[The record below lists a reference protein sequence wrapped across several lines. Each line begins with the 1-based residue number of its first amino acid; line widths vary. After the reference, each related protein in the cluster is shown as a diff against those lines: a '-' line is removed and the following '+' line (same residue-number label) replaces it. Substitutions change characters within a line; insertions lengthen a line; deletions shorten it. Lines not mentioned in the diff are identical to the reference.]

1 MKGRNESFVGFASG
15 KVAPCRPKPVCVCTL
30 LIWKHQH
37 PEYPIIVAANRDEFE
52 GRPSTDPLRLREHPL
67 VVGGRDEVAGGTWLA
82 VSELGVIVALT
93 NRRGAGRHDPA
104 KRSRGQLVLELS
116 QLASATQIGERLRQL
131 DAVQY
136 NPFVF
141 VALDRP
147 DGVVAHAGDDGLRV
161 APISHGLHV
170 VTNWEMDDE
179 RHPKSRHAAQLASS
193 ADVAGGE
200 PGLVERLHDLLGD
213 HAPGERGT
221 DGGLCVHRPE
231 ERYGTR
237 SSAIVLLPSVGQAHF
252 YYGRG
257 HACENR
263 MQDVSSLLRAE
274 DSAARVER

>member
-1 MKGRNESFVGFASG
+1 M
-15 KVAPCRPKPVCVCTL
+15 CTL

-52 GRPSTDPLRLREHPL
+52 GRPSTDPLRLCEHPL

-116 QLASATQIGERLRQL
+116 GLASAARIEERLRL
-131 DAVQY
+131 VDTAEY

-141 VALDRP
+141 VALDR
-147 DGVVAHAGDDGLRV
+147 DRGIAAHAGDDGLRV
-161 APISHGLHV
+161 ASMPDGLHV
-170 VTNWEMDDE
+170 VTNWEMDDD
-179 RHPKSRHAAQLASS
+179 RHPKSRRTAQLASS
-193 ADVAGGE
+193 VDIAVGE
-200 PGLVERLHDLLGD
+200 PELIDRLHRLLGD
-213 HAPGERGT
+213 HAPGERGD
-221 DGGLCVHRPE
+221 DGGVCVHRPQ

-237 SSAIVLLPSVGQAHF
+237 SSAIVTLAKGGPARF

-263 MQDVSSLLRAE
+263 MQDVSALFQRE
-274 DSAARVER
+274 DTSRARVER